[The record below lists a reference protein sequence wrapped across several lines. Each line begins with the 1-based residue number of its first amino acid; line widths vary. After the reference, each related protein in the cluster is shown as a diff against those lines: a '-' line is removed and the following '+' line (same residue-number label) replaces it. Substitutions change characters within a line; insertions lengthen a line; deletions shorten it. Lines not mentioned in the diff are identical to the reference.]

1 MNNRGK
7 LITIEGSK
15 SITEIT
21 RKNFKDLGLSRIYI
35 EIGRFKDILELVINE
50 IKPIDFVFIDSHQEE
65 VATLNYF
72 KIIAPSL
79 SDHAILVFNDLN
91 WSKGMKRAWKAV
103 ISDNRIKFSINLIKI
118 GICVISKSKN
128 KKRNFK
134 LLLI

>member
-15 SITEIT
+15 SVAEIT
-21 RKNFKDLGLSRIYI
+21 RQNFKDLGLSRIYS
-35 EIGRFKDILELVINE
+35 EIGRFQDILELVINE
-50 IKPIDFVFIDSHQEE
+50 I
-65 VATLNYF
+65 
-72 KIIAPSL
+72 IIAPSL
-79 SDHAILVFNDLN
+79 SDLAILVFNDLD

-103 ISDNRIKFSINLIKI
+103 ISDNRIKFSINLIKM